1 MNGVRRFLGAATTTV
16 QEQPQPQPPPPLD
29 TNGLPPLKSGPTWPP
44 QSPTSTNGIS
54 SPFGSPKMTTAGL
67 FLRKDR
73 QKPPPPVA
81 DDDTILKSSLRS
93 SNVSTSSLINS
104 NGQLSGSPV
113 GPSPPRGPPSR
124 IVTRKSVKPLSMDS
138 EYKRSSS
145 RLNNRDEL
153 LLSLLASD
161 AVVDSRD
168 FEILSFEE
176 VDELKKE
183 HQVLMSRLGAT
194 EKKLTLETKIRDAAV
209 SLSKVNQS
217 NKKMSKQTEEQLE
230 SANRRVDIAQK
241 ELWRVSERV
250 NEITRRLLEHRAG
263 VLSYSVRSMEKKMAP
278 SSVNGHSTPRNHR
291 DSGYET
297 PNRSVSLSPT
307 TTSIADSSFTKF
319 DGAHFFAGH
328 ADAIVPTRQ
337 RSPDSATRE
346 IFSLEEKLKAAT
358 DSLKAAGQKQADMAK
373 ELSHLKFEK
382 EQVEMMMDIELQN
395 AQDTIAALEQ
405 EMPKIE
411 SLENEFQD
419 LLEEKRDWEREREEQ
434 DLRIAALQDELKA
447 LESSN
452 AQAAGNESA
461 LAQAREA
468 SQQLLED
475 KDAELRQLQA
485 EWEHDRLA
493 WDQERARLEDE
504 KLEDLTRLQDEMDRV
519 REEDVSLLQKATDS
533 LEEGQ
538 ALIQALVHKH
548 SVPLFSR
555 ELSLR
560 ALLSSVDLYLER
572 VGSKPDLEMELE
584 ETRKKLDDE
593 VSKREAL
600 LQDLEEARRER
611 EDAKKEARII
621 AQKMKEQLE
630 SNNGPIRSPITPT
643 ATFPTEL
650 TGDAA
655 KIVAIL
661 QPLWTMLPSPEA
673 RAAKFNIQRQFRTG
687 SPTASA
693 PSSPSSLGH
702 NNSAK
707 SLSDLDVRS
716 LKALYDIRSG
726 ANSSPNPGSFT
737 VEAFAARVQA
747 LVSDDRSLIER
758 LLRFAQAHDLLKKNA
773 DRAQKLA
780 QEGSIALETYQKQV
794 RMLEDRNMSMASR
807 YAGLEDEMHRLQDSV
822 DMITSQKLEIEM
834 QAAEQ
839 AETCRQLTEA
849 NNTLSA
855 RALTLAEEAASAP
868 EAIRKQLEAQ
878 LAESRVALKAAQEE
892 LDTMISSEQNQKAAL
907 LDELNTMQTE
917 NGQLRAQLRAVKK

>member
-1 MNGVRRFLGAATTTV
+1 MNGVRRFLGAATTTI
-16 QEQPQPQPPPPLD
+16 QDTPPPPLPID

-44 QSPTSTNGIS
+44 QSPTSTNGVA

-73 QKPPPPVA
+73 QKPPPPTA
-81 DDDTILKSSLRS
+81 DDDTPLKSSLRS
-93 SNVSTSSLINS
+93 SNVSTSSLILS
-104 NGQLSGSPV
+104 NGQLSNSPV
-113 GPSPPRGPPSR
+113 GPSPPRAGPSR
-124 IVTRKSVKPLSMDS
+124 IVTRKSVKPPSMDS

-161 AVVDSRD
+161 AVVDSRE
-168 FEILSFEE
+168 FEILGFEE

-183 HQVLMSRLGAT
+183 HQVLMSRLGAM

-250 NEITRRLLEHRAG
+250 NEINKRLLEHRAG
-263 VLSYSVRSMEKKMAP
+263 VLSYSVRSMEKKMSP
-278 SSVNGHSTPRNHR
+278 SSINGYTASNHR

-297 PNRSVSLSPT
+297 PNRSLSLSPT
-307 TTSIADSSFTKF
+307 ATSIADSSFSKF

-337 RSPDSATRE
+337 RSPDSAARE

-358 DSLKAAGQKQADMAK
+358 DSLKAAGKKQAEMAK

-395 AQDTIAALEQ
+395 AQDTISALEQ

-419 LLEEKRDWEREREEQ
+419 LLEEKRDWEREREERDQ
-434 DLRIAALQDELKA
+434 QLAALQDELEV

-452 AQAAGNESA
+452 AQAAGTEST

-468 SQQLLED
+468 SQQQFLED
-475 KDAELRQLQA
+475 KDAELRQLQE
-485 EWEHDRLA
+485 EWEQDRLA
-493 WDQERARLEDE
+493 WENERARSEDE
-504 KLEDLTRLQDEMDRV
+504 KLEDLTRLQEEMDRV
-519 REEDVSLLQKATDS
+519 REEDVSLLQKATES

-538 ALIQALVHKH
+538 TLIQALVHKH

-572 VGSKPDLEMELE
+572 IGSKPDLGMELE
-584 ETRKKLDDE
+584 ETRKKLDE
-593 VSKREAL
+593 EMLRREAL
-600 LQDLEEARRER
+600 LHDLEEARRER
-611 EDAKKEARII
+611 EDARKEARIV
-621 AQKMKEQLE
+621 AQKMKEQME
-630 SNNGPIRSPITPT
+630 SGNGTIRSPITPT
-643 ATFPTEL
+643 ATFPTEFR
-650 TGDAA
+650 GDAA

-661 QPLWTMLPSPEA
+661 QPIWAMLPSPEA

-702 NNSAK
+702 NNTAK

-716 LKALYDIRSG
+716 LKSLYDIRLG
-726 ANSSPNPGSFT
+726 ASSSPNPGTFT

-747 LVSDDRSLIER
+747 LMADDRSLIER
-758 LLRFAQAHDLLKKNA
+758 LLRFAQAHELLKKNA

-780 QEGSIALETYQKQV
+780 QEGSTALETYQKQV
-794 RMLEDRNMSMASR
+794 RMLEDRNMSVTAR
-807 YAGLEDEMHRLQDSV
+807 YAGLEDEMHQLQDSV
-822 DMITSQKLEIEM
+822 DFITAKKLEIEM

-868 EAIRKQLEAQ
+868 GAIKKQLEAQ
-878 LAESRVALKAAQEE
+878 LAESRAALKAAQEQ
-892 LDTMISSEQNQKAAL
+892 LDAIISSEQNQKAAL
-907 LDELNTMQTE
+907 LDELNAMQTE

>member
-1 MNGVRRFLGAATTTV
+1 MNGVRRFLGAATTTI
-16 QEQPQPQPPPPLD
+16 QDTPPPPPPID

-44 QSPTSTNGIS
+44 QSPTSTNGVA

-73 QKPPPPVA
+73 QKPPPPTA
-81 DDDTILKSSLRS
+81 DDDTPLKSSLRS
-93 SNVSTSSLINS
+93 SNVSTSSLILS
-104 NGQLSGSPV
+104 NGQLSNSPV
-113 GPSPPRGPPSR
+113 GPSPPRAGPSR
-124 IVTRKSVKPLSMDS
+124 IVTRKSVKPASMDS

-161 AVVDSRD
+161 AVVDSRE
-168 FEILSFEE
+168 FEILGFEE

-183 HQVLMSRLGAT
+183 HQVLMSRLGAM

-250 NEITRRLLEHRAG
+250 NEINKRLLEHRAG
-263 VLSYSVRSMEKKMAP
+263 VLSYSVRSMEKKMSP
-278 SSVNGHSTPRNHR
+278 SSMNDHTPPNHR

-297 PNRSVSLSPT
+297 PNRSLSLSPT
-307 TTSIADSSFTKF
+307 ATSIADSSFSKF

-337 RSPDSATRE
+337 RSPDSAARE
-346 IFSLEEKLKAAT
+346 ILSLEEKLKAAT
-358 DSLKAAGQKQADMAK
+358 DSLKAAGQKQSEMAR

-382 EQVEMMMDIELQN
+382 EQVETMMDIELQN
-395 AQDTIAALEQ
+395 AQDTISALEQ

-419 LLEEKRDWEREREEQ
+419 LLEEKRDWEREREERDRQ
-434 DLRIAALQDELKA
+434 LAALQDELEA

-452 AQAAGNESA
+452 ARAAGNEST
-461 LAQAREA
+461 LTQAREA

-475 KDAELRQLQA
+475 KDAELRQLQE
-485 EWEHDRLA
+485 EWEQDRLA
-493 WDQERARLEDE
+493 WENERARLEDE
-504 KLEDLTRLQDEMDRV
+504 KLEDLARLQEEMDRV
-519 REEDVSLLQKATDS
+519 REEDVSLLQKATES

-538 ALIQALVHKH
+538 TLIQALVHKH

-572 VGSKPDLEMELE
+572 VGSKPDLGMELE
-584 ETRKKLDDE
+584 EMRKKLDEE
-593 VSKREAL
+593 VSRRETL
-600 LQDLEEARRER
+600 LHDLEEARRER
-611 EDAKKEARII
+611 EDARKEARII
-621 AQKMKEQLE
+621 TQKMKEHIE
-630 SNNGPIRSPITPT
+630 SGNSTIHSPITPT
-643 ATFPTEL
+643 ANFPTEFK
-650 TGDAA
+650 GDAA
-655 KIVAIL
+655 KIVSIL
-661 QPLWTMLPSPEA
+661 QPIWAMLPSPEA

-702 NNSAK
+702 NNTAK

-716 LKALYDIRSG
+716 LKSLYDIRSG
-726 ANSSPNPGSFT
+726 ASSSPNPGTFT

-747 LVSDDRSLIER
+747 LVADDRSLIER
-758 LLRFAQAHDLLKKNA
+758 LLRFAQAHELLKKNA

-780 QEGSIALETYQKQV
+780 QEGSTALETYQKQV
-794 RMLEDRNMSMASR
+794 RMLEDRNMTMMAR

-822 DMITSQKLEIEM
+822 DMITAQKLEIEM

-868 EAIRKQLEAQ
+868 EAIKKQLEAQ
-878 LAESRVALKAAQEE
+878 LAESRAALKGAQEQ
-892 LDTMISSEQNQKAAL
+892 LDAIISSEQNQKAAL
-907 LDELNTMQTE
+907 LDELNAMQTE

>member
-1 MNGVRRFLGAATTTV
+1 
-16 QEQPQPQPPPPLD
+16 
-29 TNGLPPLKSGPTWPP
+29 
-44 QSPTSTNGIS
+44 
-54 SPFGSPKMTTAGL
+54 
-67 FLRKDR
+67 
-73 QKPPPPVA
+73 
-81 DDDTILKSSLRS
+81 
-93 SNVSTSSLINS
+93 
-104 NGQLSGSPV
+104 
-113 GPSPPRGPPSR
+113 
-124 IVTRKSVKPLSMDS
+124 MDS

-161 AVVDSRD
+161 AVVDSRE
-168 FEILSFEE
+168 FEILGFEE

-183 HQVLMSRLGAT
+183 YQVLMSRLSAM

-250 NEITRRLLEHRAG
+250 NEINKRLLEHRAG
-263 VLSYSVRSMEKKMAP
+263 VLSYSVRSMEKKMSP
-278 SSVNGHSTPRNHR
+278 SSINGHTPPNHR

-297 PNRSVSLSPT
+297 PNRSLSLSPT
-307 TTSIADSSFTKF
+307 ATSIADSPFSKF

-337 RSPDSATRE
+337 RSPDSVARE
-346 IFSLEEKLKAAT
+346 ILSLEEKLKAAT
-358 DSLKAAGQKQADMAK
+358 DSLKAAGQKQAEMAK

-382 EQVEMMMDIELQN
+382 EQVETMMDIELQN
-395 AQDTIAALEQ
+395 AQDTICALEQ

-419 LLEEKRDWEREREEQ
+419 LLEEKRDWEREREERYQ
-434 DLRIAALQDELKA
+434 QLSALQDELEA
-447 LESSN
+447 LELSN
-452 AQAAGNESA
+452 AQAAGNEST

-475 KDAELRQLQA
+475 KNAELRQLQE
-485 EWEHDRLA
+485 EWEQDRLA
-493 WDQERARLEDE
+493 WENERARLEDE
-504 KLEDLTRLQDEMDRV
+504 KLEDLARLQEEMDRV
-519 REEDVSLLQKATDS
+519 REEDVSLLQKATES

-538 ALIQALVHKH
+538 TLIQALVHKH

-572 VGSKPDLEMELE
+572 VGSKPDLGMELE
-584 ETRKKLDDE
+584 ETRKKLDEE
-593 VSKREAL
+593 VLRREAL
-600 LQDLEEARRER
+600 LHDLEEARRER
-611 EDAKKEARII
+611 EDARKEARIV
-621 AQKMKEQLE
+621 AQKMKEQME
-630 SNNGPIRSPITPT
+630 SGNSTIHSPVTPT
-643 ATFPTEL
+643 ANFPTEFK
-650 TGDAA
+650 GDAA

-661 QPLWTMLPSPEA
+661 QPIWAMLPSPEA

-702 NNSAK
+702 NNTAK

-716 LKALYDIRSG
+716 LKSLYDLRLG
-726 ANSSPNPGSFT
+726 ASSSSNPGTFT

-747 LVSDDRSLIER
+747 LVADDRSLIER
-758 LLRFAQAHDLLKKNA
+758 LLRFAQAHELLKKNA

-780 QEGSIALETYQKQV
+780 QEGSTALETYQKQV
-794 RMLEDRNMSMASR
+794 RMLEDRNMIMMAR

-822 DMITSQKLEIEM
+822 DMITTQKLEIEM

-868 EAIRKQLEAQ
+868 EAIKKQLEAQ
-878 LAESRVALKAAQEE
+878 LAESRAALKAAQEQ
-892 LDTMISSEQNQKAAL
+892 LDAIISSEQNQKAAL
-907 LDELNTMQTE
+907 LDELNAMQTE

>member
-1 MNGVRRFLGAATTTV
+1 
-16 QEQPQPQPPPPLD
+16 
-29 TNGLPPLKSGPTWPP
+29 
-44 QSPTSTNGIS
+44 
-54 SPFGSPKMTTAGL
+54 MTTAGL

-73 QKPPPPVA
+73 QKPPPFMT
-81 DDDTILKSSLRS
+81 DDDIAPKSSYRS
-93 SNVSTSSLINS
+93 SNMSTSSFAIIS
-104 NGQLSGSPV
+104 NGQSPNPPIAA
-113 GPSPPRGPPSR
+113 PSPSRTAPSR
-124 IVTRKSVKPLSMDS
+124 IVTRKSVKPSSVDS
-138 EYKRSSS
+138 EHKRSSS

-161 AVVDSRD
+161 AVVDSRE
-168 FEILSFEE
+168 FEILGFEE

-183 HQVLMSRLGAT
+183 HQILMSRLGAM

-241 ELWRVSERV
+241 ELWRVSERA
-250 NEITRRLLEHRAG
+250 NEIHKRLLEHRAG
-263 VLSYSVRSMEKKMAP
+263 VLSYSVCSMEKKMSP
-278 SSVNGHSTPRNHR
+278 SSANGHSVPHNHR

-297 PNRSVSLSPT
+297 PNRSLSLSPT
-307 TTSIADSSFTKF
+307 ATSITDSSFTKF

-337 RSPDSATRE
+337 RSPDSAARE

-358 DSLKAAGQKQADMAK
+358 DSLKAAGQKQADMAR

-382 EQVEMMMDIELQN
+382 EQVETMMDIELQN

-434 DLRIAALQDELKA
+434 DLRLAALQDELKA
-447 LESSN
+447 LESSK
-452 AQAAGNESA
+452 AQAAGTEST
-461 LAQAREA
+461 LVQAQEA
-468 SQQLLED
+468 SQRQLEE
-475 KDAELRQLQA
+475 KDAELRQLQVD
-485 EWEHDRLA
+485 WEQDRLA
-493 WDQERARLEDE
+493 WDNERARLEDE
-504 KLEDLTRLQDEMDRV
+504 KLEDLARLQDEMDRV

-572 VGSKPDLEMELE
+572 VGSNPDLEKELE
-584 ETRKKLDDE
+584 ETRKKVDEE
-593 VSKREAL
+593 VSKHEAL
-600 LQDLEEARRER
+600 LHDLEEARRER
-611 EDAKKEARII
+611 EDARKEARIV

-630 SNNGPIRSPITPT
+630 STNGTVRSPVIPT
-643 ATFPTEL
+643 ATFPSEFV
-650 TGDAA
+650 GDAA

-661 QPLWTMLPSPEA
+661 QPLWAMLPSPEA

-693 PSSPSSLGH
+693 PSSPNGLGH

-716 LKALYDIRSG
+716 LKALYDLRSG
-726 ANSSPNPGSFT
+726 PSSSPNPGAFT
-737 VEAFAARVQA
+737 VEAFASRVQA
-747 LVSDDRSLIER
+747 LVADDRSLIER

-780 QEGSIALETYQKQV
+780 QEGSSALETYQKQV
-794 RMLEDRNMSMASR
+794 RMLEDRNMSMAAR
-807 YAGLEDEMHRLQDSV
+807 YAGLEDEMQRLQDSV
-822 DMITSQKLEIEM
+822 DIITAQKLEIEM

-868 EAIRKQLEAQ
+868 EAIKKQLEAQ
-878 LAESRVALKAAQEE
+878 LTESRAALKAAQEQ
-892 LDTMISSEQNQKAAL
+892 LDAVVSSEQNQKATL

>member
-1 MNGVRRFLGAATTTV
+1 
-16 QEQPQPQPPPPLD
+16 
-29 TNGLPPLKSGPTWPP
+29 
-44 QSPTSTNGIS
+44 
-54 SPFGSPKMTTAGL
+54 
-67 FLRKDR
+67 
-73 QKPPPPVA
+73 
-81 DDDTILKSSLRS
+81 
-93 SNVSTSSLINS
+93 
-104 NGQLSGSPV
+104 
-113 GPSPPRGPPSR
+113 
-124 IVTRKSVKPLSMDS
+124 MDS

-161 AVVDSRD
+161 AVVDSRE
-168 FEILSFEE
+168 FEILGFEE

-183 HQVLMSRLGAT
+183 HQVLMSRLGAM

-250 NEITRRLLEHRAG
+250 NEINKRLLEHRAG
-263 VLSYSVRSMEKKMAP
+263 VLSYSVRSMEKKMSP
-278 SSVNGHSTPRNHR
+278 SSMNGHTPPNHR

-297 PNRSVSLSPT
+297 PNRSLSLSPT
-307 TTSIADSSFTKF
+307 ATSIADSSFSKF

-337 RSPDSATRE
+337 RSPDSAARE
-346 IFSLEEKLKAAT
+346 IISLEEKLKAAT
-358 DSLKAAGQKQADMAK
+358 DSLKAAGQKQAETAR

-382 EQVEMMMDIELQN
+382 QQVETMMDIELQN
-395 AQDTIAALEQ
+395 AQDTISALEQ

-419 LLEEKRDWEREREEQ
+419 LLEEKRDWEHEREERDRQ
-434 DLRIAALQDELKA
+434 LAALQDELEA

-452 AQAAGNESA
+452 AQAAGNEST
-461 LAQAREA
+461 LTQAREA

-475 KDAELRQLQA
+475 KDAELRQLQE
-485 EWEHDRLA
+485 EWEQDRIA
-493 WDQERARLEDE
+493 WENERARLEDE
-504 KLEDLTRLQDEMDRV
+504 KLEDLARLQEEMDRV
-519 REEDVSLLQKATDS
+519 REEDVSLLQKATES

-538 ALIQALVHKH
+538 TLIQALVHKH

-572 VGSKPDLEMELE
+572 VGSKPDLGMELE
-584 ETRKKLDDE
+584 ETKKKLDE
-593 VSKREAL
+593 ELSRREAL
-600 LQDLEEARRER
+600 LHDLEEARRER
-611 EDAKKEARII
+611 EDARKEARII
-621 AQKMKEQLE
+621 AQKMKDQME
-630 SNNGPIRSPITPT
+630 SGISTIHSPIMPT
-643 ATFPTEL
+643 VNFPTEFK
-650 TGDAA
+650 GDAA
-655 KIVAIL
+655 KIVAIF
-661 QPLWTMLPSPEA
+661 QPIWAMLPSPEA

-702 NNSAK
+702 NNTAK

-716 LKALYDIRSG
+716 LKSLYDLRSG
-726 ANSSPNPGSFT
+726 ASSSPNPGTFT

-747 LVSDDRSLIER
+747 LVADDRSLIER
-758 LLRFAQAHDLLKKNA
+758 LLRFAQAHELLKKNA

-780 QEGSIALETYQKQV
+780 QEGSTALETYQKQV
-794 RMLEDRNMSMASR
+794 RMLEDRNMTMMAR

-822 DMITSQKLEIEM
+822 DMITAQKLEIEM

-878 LAESRVALKAAQEE
+878 LAESRAALKGAQEQ
-892 LDTMISSEQNQKAAL
+892 LDAIISSEQNQKAAL
-907 LDELNTMQTE
+907 LDELNAMQTE

>member
-16 QEQPQPQPPPPLD
+16 QEPPASPPPID
-29 TNGLPPLKSGPTWPP
+29 TNDLPPLKSGTTWPP
-44 QSPTSTNGIS
+44 QSPTSTNGVT

-67 FLRKDR
+67 FLRKDK
-73 QKPPPPVA
+73 QKLPPPLVNDGTAP
-81 DDDTILKSSLRS
+81 KSSLRS
-93 SNVSTSSLINS
+93 SNVSTSSLIIS
-104 NGQLSGSPV
+104 NGQLSSSPV
-113 GPSPPRGPPSR
+113 GPSPPRAPPSR
-124 IVTRKSVKPLSMDS
+124 IVTRKSVKPSSMDS

-161 AVVDSRD
+161 AVVDSRE

-183 HQVLMSRLGAT
+183 HQILMSRLGAT

-250 NEITRRLLEHRAG
+250 NEINKRLLEHRAG

-278 SSVNGHSTPRNHR
+278 SSTNGYSTPRNHR

-297 PNRSVSLSPT
+297 PNRSLSLSPT
-307 TTSIADSSFTKF
+307 ATSIADSSFTKF

-337 RSPDSATRE
+337 RSPDSAARE

-382 EQVEMMMDIELQN
+382 EQVETMMDIELQN

-419 LLEEKRDWEREREEQ
+419 LLEEKRDWEREREER
-434 DLRIAALQDELKA
+434 DLRLAALQDELKA

-452 AQAAGNESA
+452 TQAAGNEST

-468 SQQLLED
+468 AQQQLVED

-485 EWEHDRLA
+485 EWEEDRSA
-493 WDQERARLEDE
+493 WDNERARLEDE
-504 KLEDLTRLQDEMDRV
+504 KLEDLARLQDEMDRV

-572 VGSKPDLEMELE
+572 VGSRPDLEKELE
-584 ETRKKLDDE
+584 ETMKKLDEE

-600 LQDLEEARRER
+600 LHDLEEARRER
-611 EDAKKEARII
+611 EDAKKEARIVT
-621 AQKMKEQLE
+621 QKMKEQLE
-630 SNNGPIRSPITPT
+630 KNSGTIRSPITPT
-643 ATFPTEL
+643 ATFPTEF

-655 KIVAIL
+655 KIVAVL
-661 QPLWTMLPSPEA
+661 QPLWAMLPSPEA

-726 ANSSPNPGSFT
+726 ANSSPTPGSFT

-747 LVSDDRSLIER
+747 LVADDRSLIER

-855 RALTLAEEAASAP
+855 RALTLAEEAASAQ
-868 EAIRKQLEAQ
+868 EAIKKQLEAQ
-878 LAESRVALKAAQEE
+878 LAESRTALKAAQEQ
-892 LDTMISSEQNQKAAL
+892 LDAMVSSEQNQKAAL
-907 LDELNTMQTE
+907 LDELNAMQTE